1 MVPCHPLIIFPARPT
16 VPFERLAQL
25 LKDILV
31 AAELEEY
38 RSAGL
43 ITEQET
49 LQLFLEQ
56 REAHSAVR
64 STTPTR

>member
-1 MVPCHPLIIFPARPT
+1 MIPCHPLIIFPARPT

-38 RSAGL
+38 RQTGL

-49 LQLFLEQ
+49 LRLFLEQ
-56 REAHSAVR
+56 KEESHAAQPVTH
-64 STTPTR
+64 

>member
-1 MVPCHPLIIFPARPT
+1 MISFHPFILFPRPMM
-16 VPFERLAQL
+16 PLERLARL

-49 LQLFLEQ
+49 LRLFLEQ
-56 REAHSAVR
+56 KEARDAVGPIR
-64 STTPTR
+64 IS